1 MDIHSTMQEGKA
13 LRRVPLVALSLL
25 VAGMTLAA
33 CSSTP
38 APTGNASTGSG
49 GATPAHLSDSGCGAL
64 PGALPNDP
72 DGTLDGLPDEI
83 KTGYE
88 GLGEDLSGSP
98 WSSIQANKGPW
109 KIGVS
114 MLPDDNSINHAY
126 LTQLKVRFDEAKK
139 AGLVEGDLVVA
150 AMTEYNPAQQLQ
162 TYQSLI
168 DAGVDGIVLQ
178 AMSGP
183 TMAESVDTAGA
194 QGIVTASF
202 GGVPSV
208 YSVTSQA
215 SFYQDSGTAAA
226 ATLGQLPD
234 HTGNVLIVNGIEGID
249 PQVKGRAGVDA
260 ALGECPDVTVV
271 GEVSA
276 AFTDPTAKQAVQT
289 FLASHPGQIDAVL
302 QLGGMATGTINAFQ
316 QVGRD
321 VPLVTMNGAS
331 AGALSYWFTNKDTYS
346 PAGTAGAPPQ
356 QADAVWDAL
365 IRTLAGGAP
374 KSDVLAL
381 PSVLVTSDNV
391 GDIVEA
397 GTDESSDASPKA
409 SIPYVTDENFDLY
422 FERPE
427 SNPLP

>member
-1 MDIHSTMQEGKA
+1 MDTHSTMQEGKA

-25 VAGMTLAA
+25 VAGVTLAA

-38 APTGNASTGSG
+38 TSAGNESTSAGV
-49 GATPAHLSDSGCGAL
+49 APAHLSESGCGAL

-88 GLGEDLSGSP
+88 GLGDDLSASP
-98 WSSIQANKGPW
+98 WSSIEANKGPW
-109 KIGVS
+109 NIGIS

-126 LTQLKVRFDEAKK
+126 LTQMKERFDEAKK
-139 AGLVEGDLVVA
+139 AGLVEGELVVA

-162 TYQSLI
+162 AYQSLV
-168 DAGVDGIVLQ
+168 DADVDGIILQ

-183 TMAESVDTAGA
+183 TMAELVDTAGA
-194 QGIVTASF
+194 EGIVTASF
-202 GGVPSV
+202 GGVPSA
-208 YSVTSQA
+208 YTVTSQA

-234 HTGNVLIVNGIEGID
+234 HAGNVLIVNGIEGID

-260 ALGECPDVTVV
+260 ALGECQDVTVV

-316 QVGRD
+316 QVGRE

-331 AGALSYWFTNKDTYS
+331 AGALSYWLTNKDSYS

-374 KSDVLAL
+374 KSDVIAL

-391 GDIVEA
+391 GELVDT

-409 SIPYVTDENFDLY
+409 SIPYVTDENFDQY